1 LTEVELGQAT
11 ATDDSGILSSLVNDW
26 PGGGFPLGDT
36 IVTWTATDPTGKMGI
51 DTQKV
56 TVFIDDEDIN
66 FIDGFECE

>member
-1 LTEVELGQAT
+1 
-11 ATDDSGILSSLVNDW
+11 VNDW